1 MAVAKHFAKR
11 RKFFLREFLRERL
24 ILQEFYKDLGEIFAV
39 YLAMLQKFNIIF
51 LIFLSKY
58 CNNSK
63 IFTNFAPNLGI
74 SYLEIWKKF
83 MDILDY
89 TDAGLI
95 RKGQT
100 KHLYY

>member
-1 MAVAKHFAKR
+1 
-11 RKFFLREFLRERL
+11 
-24 ILQEFYKDLGEIFAV
+24 
-39 YLAMLQKFNIIF
+39 MLQIIQ
-51 LIFLSKY
+51 
-58 CNNSK
+58 
-63 IFTNFAPNLGI
+63 I